1 MGSELRTERVE
12 GHEGAEIGDVRLRI
26 ECRVGELGRV
36 EPERV
41 RVVDRVAE
49 QVGGGSGQR
58 RVHLRRH
65 RFAIFLLFGYCIEIF
80 SYSICIAPSFLPALT
95 LSTLHSFRV
104 KSFGQ

>member
-36 EPERV
+36 QPQRV

-65 RFAIFLLFGYCIEIF
+65 RLTNCAIFSSVTVLKLQLQY
-80 SYSICIAPSFLPALT
+80 
-95 LSTLHSFRV
+95 LHSHLHFFLHLRLRYLLIFLFFQ
-104 KSFGQ
+104 S